1 LVLTSL
7 LIAPSFG
14 QELMVDKIQK
24 YLDLVETQDFFVDKQ
39 RDTILTNI
47 TNSSLDLKVIEE
59 ELGLIKR
66 PIV

>member
-1 LVLTSL
+1 
-7 LIAPSFG
+7 
-14 QELMVDKIQK
+14 MVDKIQK

-39 RDTILTNI
+39 RDTILNNI

>member
-1 LVLTSL
+1 MTSL

>member
-1 LVLTSL
+1 LTSL